1 MPELRPYEIADKTI
15 ISLNRRAIRR
25 FEAGRRRL
33 SVMGF
38 DELSVI
44 SEIKSIYEGL
54 DEDNRKAF
62 RQLFI
67 DQYKEMSG
75 EQIDSIEEIAEMYL
89 GNLLETPHPL
99 THYVYETEVVRKR
112 DRTAEAVNA
121 VDGQADKDY
130 ELKKGLSFWSQMTAW
145 YVDAVSDGAT
155 LEAFKAMGI
164 KYVQWHTSP
173 DDSVCADCRALDGVV
188 FEIDNIPDKPHL
200 NCRCYLT
207 PVKRR

>member
-1 MPELRPYEIADKTI
+1 MPEPRPYEIADKTI

-25 FEAGRRRL
+25 FDAGRRRL
-33 SVMGF
+33 SVMDF

-44 SEIKSIYEGL
+44 SEIKSIYESL

-67 DQYKEMSG
+67 DQYKATGG
-75 EQIDSIEEIAEMYL
+75 EQIDSIEELAEMYL

-121 VDGQADKDY
+121 VDGQAEKNY

-145 YVDAVSDGAT
+145 YVESVSDGAT
-155 LEAFKAMGI
+155 LEAIKSTGI

-173 DDSVCADCRALDGVV
+173 DEMVCAECRALNGEV
-188 FEIDNIPDKPHL
+188 FAIDNIPNKPHL

-207 PVKRR
+207 PVKR